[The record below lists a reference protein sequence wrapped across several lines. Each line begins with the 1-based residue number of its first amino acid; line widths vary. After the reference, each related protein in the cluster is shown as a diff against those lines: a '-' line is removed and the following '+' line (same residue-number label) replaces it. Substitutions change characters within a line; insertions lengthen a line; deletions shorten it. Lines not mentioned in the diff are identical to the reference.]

1 MSIKFGRHG
10 FTPREA
16 VAAVASVLALS
27 GILSRP
33 YSPDPTHPRL
43 RRWYKHLDKSALTPP
58 DAVFGG
64 VWQVLLSALGYGTY
78 RLLRLLRLLRRPPTP
93 QRNTAVAL
101 SAATVGLVTLY
112 SKITFENRDLTGGTR
127 ESAVLVATAA
137 AYVAVAAQTD
147 TTAAALGAPLALW
160 SSFGGWLTHDLA
172 RRNPGLDAG
181 A

>member
-1 MSIKFGRHG
+1 MSIKSGRHG
-10 FTPREA
+10 LTPREA
-16 VAAVASVLALS
+16 VAAVASVLMLS

-43 RRWYKHLDKSALTPP
+43 RRWYKRLDKSALTPP

-64 VWQVLLSALGYGTY
+64 VWPVLLSALGYGTY
-78 RLLRLLRLLRRPPTP
+78 RLLRRPPTP

-112 SKITFENRDLTGGTR
+112 SKITFGNRDLTGGTR

-160 SSFGGWLTHDLA
+160 SSFGGWLTRDLA

>member
-1 MSIKFGRHG
+1 MSNPSGRPG
-10 FTPREA
+10 LAAPA
-16 VAAVASVLALS
+16 AIAAVASVLTLS

-43 RRWYKHLDKSALTPP
+43 RRWYKRLDKPAVTPP

-64 VWQVLLSALGYGTY
+64 VWPVLRSALGYGTY
-78 RLLRLLRLLRRPPTP
+78 RLLRRPPTA

-112 SKITFENRDLTGGTR
+112 SKITFGDRNLTGGTT
-127 ESAVLVATAA
+127 ESAALVATAA

-172 RRNPGLDAG
+172 RRNPEMDAG